1 MKPIKNQRGI
11 SVFGLIFVL
20 AIVACL
26 ALLGLQV
33 VPSYMEYLSVKNAI
47 HGARTA
53 SSNPAEIRVSFDK
66 FAEVGYID
74 SIKGRD
80 LTIIKN
86 GEDVDVSF
94 AYDKKIHLVGPASL
108 LLEFEGTTASGK
120 PKKAKSAAD

>member
-1 MKPIKNQRGI
+1 MKQMKNQKGI
-11 SVFGLIFVL
+11 SIFGLIFVL

-47 HGARTA
+47 KGAKTA
-53 SSNPAEIRVSFDK
+53 STNPTEIRKSFDK
-66 FAEVGYID
+66 HAEVGYID
-74 SIKGRD
+74 SIKGSD

-86 GEDVDVSF
+86 GEDVEISF
-94 AYDKKIHLVGPASL
+94 AYDKKIHIVGPASL
-108 LLEFEGTTASGK
+108 LLEFEGTTANGK